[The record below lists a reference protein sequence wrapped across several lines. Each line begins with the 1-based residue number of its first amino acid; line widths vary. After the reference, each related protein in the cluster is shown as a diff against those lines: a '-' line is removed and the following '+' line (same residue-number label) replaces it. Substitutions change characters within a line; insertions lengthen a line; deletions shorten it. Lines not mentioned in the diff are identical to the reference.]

1 MDRIHD
7 LEAFIETVE
16 QGSLTAAARKLGRS
30 LQSISRSLMTLEQ
43 SLGVELVQR
52 TTRKSRTTEAGQD
65 FFERVQPAVAEL
77 LEARDAATSLRASP
91 KGCLRISAPTLFGP
105 AFVMPILSK
114 FMELFPEVDAELQLS
129 DRFESFADGEID
141 LAIRIGELPDSDLK
155 AIRLG
160 ALRRVFFS
168 SPQYLAR
175 HGVPRHPGE
184 LADYA
189 CVTRIVDGRTAG
201 WPYLSSGKV
210 REIKIAGRL
219 RSNNSTALYAAV
231 LAGAGISYTPL
242 WQIRDMVDAGRLE
255 VILADYE
262 TTPAPLHAVW
272 PNTRRP
278 PAKTRAFLDMLVEE
292 VPRLRLE

>member
-16 QGSLTAAARKLGRS
+16 QGSLTGAARKLGRS
-30 LQSISRSLMTLEQ
+30 LQSISRSLMALEQ

-52 TTRKSRTTEAGQD
+52 TTRKSRTTEAGQA

-77 LEARDAATSLRASP
+77 LDARDAVASLRSSP
-91 KGCLRISAPTLFGP
+91 TGCLRVSAPTLFGP

-114 FMELFPEVDAELQLS
+114 FIDLFPDIDAELQLS
-129 DRFESFADGEID
+129 DRIENFAEGEID
-141 LAIRIGELPDSDLK
+141 LAIRAGELPDSDLK
-155 AIRLG
+155 AVRLG

-168 SPQYLAR
+168 SPQYLAA
-175 HGVPRHPGE
+175 HGTPGHPRE
-184 LADYA
+184 LADHA
-189 CVTRIVDGRTAG
+189 CVTRVVDGRTAS
-201 WPYLSSGKV
+201 WSYRADGKS
-210 REIKIAGRL
+210 REIKVAGRL
-219 RSNNSTALYAAV
+219 RSNNTTALYAAV
-231 LAGAGISYTPL
+231 LAGAGISYAPL
-242 WQIRDMVDAGRLE
+242 FQIRDLVETGRLN

-262 TTPAPLHAVW
+262 TAPAPLHAVW

-278 PAKTRAFLDMLVEE
+278 PAKTRAFLDLLIEE

>member
-16 QGSLTAAARKLGRS
+16 QGSLTGAARKLGRS

-52 TTRKSRTTEAGQD
+52 TTRKSRTTEAGEV

-77 LEARDAATSLRASP
+77 REAQEAATSLRSSP
-91 KGCLRISAPTLFGP
+91 TGCLRVSAPTLFGP

-114 FMELFPEVDAELQLS
+114 FIDLYPEVDAELQLS

-141 LAIRIGELPDSDLK
+141 VAIRIGELPDSDLK
-155 AIRLG
+155 AVRLG
-160 ALRRVFFS
+160 ALRRVFFG
-168 SPQYLAR
+168 SPHYLAE
-175 HGVPRHPGE
+175 HGTPGHPEE
-184 LADYA
+184 LADHA

-201 WPYLSSGKV
+201 WPYRSDGKT
-210 REIKIAGRL
+210 REIKVAGRL
-219 RSNNSTALYAAV
+219 RSNNSTALYAGV

-242 WQIRDMVDAGRLE
+242 WQIRDLVDAGRLE
-255 VILADYE
+255 VILAEYE
-262 TTPAPLHAVW
+262 TAPAPLHAVW

-278 PAKTRAFLDMLVEE
+278 PAKTRAFVDMLVEE
-292 VPRLRLE
+292 IPRLGLE